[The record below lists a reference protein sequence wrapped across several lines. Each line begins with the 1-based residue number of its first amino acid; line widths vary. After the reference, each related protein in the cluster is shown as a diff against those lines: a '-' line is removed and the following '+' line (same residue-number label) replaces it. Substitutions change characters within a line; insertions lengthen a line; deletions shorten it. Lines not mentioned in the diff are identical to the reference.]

1 MSDHRPV
8 PPAASLPPL
17 PPAVRSYTKIL
28 IRERDYRNRGLQQIR
43 EYNKAYA
50 ETKEELR
57 QVMPPNSAVEVALN
71 HVNSGGSQPPKVY
84 VVRQVKTVPGS
95 VTHKRVQQFLAAGVS
110 PATTESTSCGPGRY
124 VAHAAQVAQDLE
136 EKKIKA
142 LKKTEQESRKRER
155 AEIREKKLAARNA
168 MDQRVT
174 QVKNLIARAE
184 QA

>member
-110 PATTESTSCGPGRY
+110 PATTESKTT
-124 VAHAAQVAQDLE
+124 ATHAAQVAQDLE

-168 MDQRVT
+168 MDQRVA
-174 QVKNLIARAE
+174 QVKHLIARAE